1 MISRLRKIRVLWLA
15 LRWWERT
22 EKEIKK
28 MKTNPSFAAAAVT
41 GTGISG
47 AIAAT
52 LAVAGLWLPV
62 FTEHAPITSELLSQT
77 LGVISLWVTLIFARK
92 AVLKAQSGTPQ

>member
-1 MISRLRKIRVLWLA
+1 MNRLRKLAILFRA

-28 MKTNPSFAAAAVT
+28 MKTTPSFAAGAVT

-47 AIAAT
+47 AITAT
-52 LAVAGLWLPV
+52 IWVAGLWLPV
-62 FTEHAPITSELLSQT
+62 FTEHAPITSELLSHT
-77 LGVISLWVTLIFARK
+77 LGVLSLWVTLIFARK